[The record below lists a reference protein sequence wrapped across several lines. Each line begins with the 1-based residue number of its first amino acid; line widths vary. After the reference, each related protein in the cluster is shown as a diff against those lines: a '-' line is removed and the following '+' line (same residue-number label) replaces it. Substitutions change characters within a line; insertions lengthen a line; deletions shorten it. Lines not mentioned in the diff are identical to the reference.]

1 MICRTLLANSAA
13 TKRTINCRHLYNAA
27 WLGEIPELVDAAGAD
42 DASAIGFTGNAAD
55 SKLARMRIDSFA
67 AESAV

>member
-13 TKRTINCRHLYNAA
+13 TKRTANCRKINDAA
-27 WLGEIPELVDAAGAD
+27 WLGEIPELVDAADAN

-55 SKLARMRIDSFA
+55 SKLA
-67 AESAV
+67 